1 VRAVL
6 KKGESIKDKGKWLG
20 GWEARRQEG
29 VKAGRLKA

>member
-6 KKGESIKDKGKWLG
+6 KKRIKDKGKWLG